1 MHFAPTLGA
10 DLHRLVI
17 HVLPAPESHT
27 ADLALILIQR
37 HTLNLPAQLV
47 AYYTADGMPAQALV
61 HHADTYGHIYLSPHL
76 DDVVLSCG
84 GRIWQQ
90 VQAGERVL
98 AVTVF
103 GGAPAPGAPLS
114 PFAQELHA
122 RWGHLADAAARRQE
136 EDLAALA
143 LLGAEGV
150 HWPYTDCIY
159 RQTPDG
165 RFPYASEEAL
175 WGEVHPAEK
184 DLIAE
189 LGARMAALPA
199 RPTGMAYVPLG
210 VGHHVDHQIV
220 RRAAEASGHTLTC
233 YEEFPY
239 AEDPRAVQAAL
250 AQGRWRAELV
260 LLSEEALE
268 ARTAA
273 IACYRSQLS
282 TFWTDVTD
290 MAAAVRAFAERPGSG
305 SRAERYW
312 ILDA

>member
-1 MHFAPTLGA
+1 MNTYA
-10 DLHRLVI
+10 
-17 HVLPAPESHT
+17 HV
-27 ADLALILIQR
+27 
-37 HTLNLPAQLV
+37 
-47 AYYTADGMPAQALV
+47 
-61 HHADTYGHIYLSPHL
+61 YLSPHL
-76 DDVVLSCG
+76 DDAVLSCG

-98 AVTVF
+98 VITVF
-103 GGAPAPGAPLS
+103 AGTPALGTPLS

-122 RWGHLADAAARRQE
+122 RWGHPAYATTKRQE

-143 LLGAEGV
+143 LLGAEAV

-184 DLIAE
+184 GLVAE
-189 LGARMAALPA
+189 LSARLAALPLIQNGA
-199 RPTGMAYVPLG
+199 VYAPLG

-220 RRAAEASGHTLTC
+220 RRAAEVSGHTLTY

-239 AEDPRAVQAAL
+239 AEDPQAVQAAL
-250 AQGRWRAELV
+250 LKGRWQAELV

-268 ARTAA
+268 ARIAA

-282 TFWTDVTD
+282 TFWADVVE
-290 MAAAVRAFAERPGSG
+290 MAAAVRAFAEQIGGGRP
-305 SRAERYW
+305 AERYW
-312 ILDA
+312 RFTSPKTG